1 MWRKKREKYRLVLTV
16 DEARILR
23 KIMLY
28 FRNKT
33 LEEGKPTED
42 IEELIIKLSWEG
54 IAQGREGHFTAFL
67 FEKEREKRGCESQ
80 KTEHRR
86 F

>member
-28 FRNKT
+28 FRNQT

-42 IEELIIKLSWEG
+42 IEELILKL
-54 IAQGREGHFTAFL
+54 
-67 FEKEREKRGCESQ
+67 C
-80 KTEHRR
+80 
-86 F
+86 